1 MSFDSRPFRTIMVPL
16 DGSPLAEQALPVATE
31 LAARAGS
38 KVRLVLVHQV
48 PSAPLNPMSA
58 HRFTGIE
65 LASRKSERAYLRVV
79 QARLRQQGVRLSTA
93 ATLTGP
99 VGLALAEHVRELR
112 TDLVVM
118 ATHGRGG
125 VRRAWLGSVAD
136 YLVRH
141 LEVPV
146 LLVRA
151 SEGAGPGP
159 APRTGGRILVAL
171 DGSALAEQ
179 ALEAAAAMARFR
191 DAEVSL
197 IQVVPPVLDVPDQM
211 LPMPAGYDHA
221 LTGECRDQAQ
231 DYLDDLVERLRGDG
245 LRAGAVA
252 VVGWSIAGTLL
263 EAAAAPDVTMV
274 VVATHGRGGLKR
286 LALGSVADKL
296 VRAATVPVLVQR
308 PAGRGQT
315 REGGAPRSR
324 KLAAA
329 RT

>member
-1 MSFDSRPFRTIMVPL
+1 MTFDPRPFRTIMVPL
-16 DGSPLAEQALPVATE
+16 DGSPLAEQALPVATD

-38 KVRLVLVHQV
+38 KVRLVLVHRV
-48 PSAPLNPMSA
+48 PSAPINPASA
-58 HRFTGIE
+58 HLFTAIE
-65 LASRKSERAYLRVV
+65 LASRKSERAYLRAV
-79 QARLRQQGVRLSTA
+79 QARLREQGVRLSTA

-151 SEGAGPGP
+151 SEGTQ
-159 APRTGGRILVAL
+159 RGGRILVAL

-179 ALEAAAAMARFR
+179 ALETATAMARFR

-197 IQVVPPVLDVPDQM
+197 IQVVAPVLEVPDQM
-211 LPMPAGYDHA
+211 LAMPTSYDQV

-231 DYLDDLVERLRGDG
+231 DYLDDLAERLRADG
-245 LRAGAVA
+245 LRATAVA
-252 VVGWSIAGTLL
+252 VVGWSVADTLL
-263 EAAAAPDVTMV
+263 EAASAADVTMIV
-274 VVATHGRGGLKR
+274 IATHGRGGLKR

-296 VRAATVPVLVQR
+296 VRAAEVPVLVHR
-308 PAGRGQT
+308 PAGRGHN
-315 REGGAPRSR
+315 R
-324 KLAAA
+324 KAAA
-329 RT
+329 PQGRKAATART